1 MSGLFTPEFV
11 AALAGIVA
19 SILISLVPAFDAV
32 KSQLIAVIIV
42 LVTAAIASIGGEK
55 FAAARA
61 SGSTMVERASVKPSY
76 AAPTVRNPTP

>member
-1 MSGLFTPEFV
+1 MGTLFSSEFI

-19 SILISLVPAFDAV
+19 SILVSLVPAFDAV

-42 LVTAAIASIGGEK
+42 LVTAAITSLGAEK

-61 SGSTMVERASVKPSY
+61 SGSTAAERASASSQSAKPY
-76 AAPTVRNPTP
+76 VTTER